1 MTPEQLLDRMLKF
14 AASPECPQDRK
25 KEVENGSWKTWADSI
40 TEHNP
45 FAYEKVKHEKI
56 HYNNEYPIVNKLKT
70 YGVYKKKKMTAADW
84 IQRRKYNQYQ
94 IQLKKELF
102 KKQSNEKANQ

>member
-1 MTPEQLLDRMLKF
+1 
-14 AASPECPQDRK
+14 
-25 KEVENGSWKTWADSI
+25 
-40 TEHNP
+40 
-45 FAYEKVKHEKI
+45 
-56 HYNNEYPIVNKLKT
+56 
-70 YGVYKKKKMTAADW
+70 MTAADW